1 MTLNSN
7 LSSVVRRI
15 TILENIVAI
24 KALQQG
30 ELIAYPTEAV
40 WGLGCDPFNEQ
51 AVLNLLA
58 LKQRPLSK
66 GLIVIGS
73 SWEQLRAL
81 TAAIPSQQ
89 LHAVLASWPGPSTWV
104 FPAAKDLPRWL
115 SGDHPSVALRVTA
128 HPVAKALCE
137 AFGPLVSTSA
147 NVSGDIPALTEQ
159 GVEAQF
165 GAQISV
171 LVSGALG
178 GLDKPTQIREALTG
192 QVLRE

>member
-1 MTLNSN
+1 M
-7 LSSVVRRI
+7 RAI
-15 TILENIVAI
+15 TVFELDIAI
-24 KALQQG
+24 KALTQG

-58 LKQRPLSK
+58 LKQRSVSK

-81 TAAIPSQQ
+81 TADISPEQ
-89 LHAVLASWPGPSTWV
+89 LNIVLASWPGPSTWV
-104 FPAAKDLPRWL
+104 FPIASVPSWL
-115 SGDHPSVALRVTA
+115 SGDHPSIALRVTA
-128 HPVAKALCE
+128 HPIAKALCE

-147 NVSGDIPALTEQ
+147 NLAGQSPALTKDD
-159 GVEAQF
+159 VEAQF
-165 GAQISV
+165 GAQIGL

-178 GLDKPTQIREALTG
+178 GLTRPTPIRDALTG